1 MDPIYTI
8 MFISLI
14 GAILCWR
21 VWVYYQGL
29 YYGSGRGDE
38 VYQRFSRF
46 ALGVIVLLGLILV
59 ISLASLIWLDRGP
72 GAAPPVRAPVSSPV
86 EAPTPTEFI
95 SPLSA
100 PPLPTDTPAPEPTLA
115 ASTALIGNTGGAGA
129 NIRGQPGL
137 QGPVITAAA
146 DSTRVILLEG
156 TETVDGFVW
165 QEIELPDGQRG
176 WVVRNFLLLD

>member
-1 MDPIYTI
+1 MDPIYSI
-8 MFISLI
+8 LLISLI

-29 YYGSGRGDE
+29 YYGSGQGQE
-38 VYQRFSRF
+38 IYQRFSRF
-46 ALGVIVLLGLILV
+46 ALGVIVLLGLILA

-72 GAAPPVRAPVSSPV
+72 GVELPVRAPVSSPA
-86 EAPTPTEFI
+86 EPPTPTEFV

-100 PPLPTDTPAPEPTLA
+100 PPQLTETPAPEPTLA
-115 ASTALIGNTGGAGA
+115 SSTARIGNTGGAGA

-146 DSTRVILLEG
+146 DSTQVILLEG
-156 TETVDGFVW
+156 TETVDGFIW
-165 QEIELPDGQRG
+165 QEIELPGGQRG
-176 WVVRNFLLLD
+176 WVVRNFLLLE